1 MTQEKHPMNPFWR
14 TALLGGILLILSGMV
29 LGQEKKPEQEE
40 KVTLNFTGME
50 LEVVAQQV
58 ERVTKKSFLFQEQLL
73 RGKKVTLKAET
84 PIGPDEFYR
93 VFQTI
98 CHMHGLVLVPVKGD
112 NINLVKIVQT
122 QQGQKESGDQPVL
135 ARGEPLPRGDTLVY
149 YLLTPKHIGATRAV
163 AVLSSAISSTG
174 VIQQVA
180 NTDLILLIDVAKA
193 IERAEKLLSMVDLPG
208 EAVVTRMVQLAH
220 LTAPQAK
227 LQLGEHLQAFE
238 KAMTGETGRSRLIV
252 LPDERLNTLE
262 FMGPE
267 GEVKHAEAYLK
278 QIDRELPPAQRTIQY
293 YKLKNVSAGD
303 IADSVRQ
310 LLGLA
315 IAARDQEE
323 AKLRP
328 SPSTS
333 PLSGR
338 PTTPLTGAP
347 MLPPGVAAPN
357 AERAPQDPPRTEPAR
372 PSTPKA
378 GTGRG
383 AVLGMGGGMNPD
395 IEVVPLENLNTLVI
409 VGKESVHQEVKK
421 ILENLDKRKGQ
432 VLIEVAIIQVTG
444 DDSLDTGIEALFSPK
459 SGNGAQ
465 VNGGTGFGQGT
476 QTDSGSVGFPTAQTL
491 AGFTGGAF
499 RYLKSD
505 DISVLLKAIA
515 TKSNVNILSQP
526 LLLVNDNEDATF
538 VTKVSEPTTAV
549 SQGTATTTTSFAG
562 FADATTSLK
571 IVPQISPGGYL
582 NLKITQSFEE
592 FTGNSSATGVP
603 PPKVSNNVTTI
614 ITVPDRYTAIMGGF
628 TRDSVADTRTGI
640 PFLMDFP
647 LIGGLLGSKSVKVTK
662 SRLYLFVRPRI
673 LSVDGFS
680 DLKGVSAEKVRD
692 VRTFTQGSRIEGAV
706 KDAFGASGG
715 PSIKEAPLP
724 FGETEGPRK

>member
-1 MTQEKHPMNPFWR
+1 VKVFSRLGSLGGMCFVLCG
-14 TALLGGILLILSGMV
+14 LLGA
-29 LGQEKKPEQEE
+29 QEKKPDQEE

-58 ERVTKKSFLFQEQLL
+58 ERVTKKSFLYQEQLL
-73 RGKKVTLKAET
+73 KGKKVTLKAET

-122 QQGQKESGDQPVL
+122 QQGQKESGDQPIL

-149 YLLTPKHIGATRAV
+149 YLLAPKHIGTARAV
-163 AVLSSAISSTG
+163 AVLSSAITSTG
-174 VIQQVA
+174 VLQQVA

-208 EAVVTRMVQLAH
+208 EAILSRIVQLSH
-220 LTAPQAK
+220 LNAPQAK
-227 LQLGEHLQAFE
+227 MQLGEHLQALE
-238 KAMTGETGRSRLIV
+238 KAMTGETGKARLVV

-262 FMGPE
+262 LMGPE
-267 GEVKHAEAYLK
+267 WEVKQAEEYLK
-278 QIDRELPPAQRTIQY
+278 QIDRQLPPTRRTIQY
-293 YKLKNVSAGD
+293 YKLKNVAVAD

-315 IAARDQEE
+315 IAASESEE
-323 AKLRP
+323 AKLR
-328 SPSTS
+328 SPTAPS

-338 PTTPLTGAP
+338 PTAPLTGAP
-347 MLPPGVAAPN
+347 TLPPGVVPP
-357 AERAPQDPPRTEPAR
+357 ETRPQEAHKPDLAR
-372 PSTPKA
+372 PPASGRT
-378 GTGRG
+378 GIGRG
-383 AVLGMGGGMNPD
+383 GFPGMGAGLNPD
-395 IEVVPLENLNTLVI
+395 IEVVPLEGMNTLVV
-409 VGKESVHQEVKK
+409 VGKESVQEDVKK

-444 DDSLDTGIEALFSPK
+444 NDSLDTGIEALFNQK
-459 SGNGAQ
+459 RQNGTQ

-476 QTDSGSVGFPTAQTL
+476 QADPGSVGFPTTQTV

-499 RYLKSD
+499 RYLKPD
-505 DISVLLKAIA
+505 DISVLIKALA
-515 TKSNVNILSQP
+515 TTSNVNILSQP
-526 LLLVNDNEDATF
+526 LLLVNDGEDATF
-538 VTKVSEPTTAV
+538 VTKVSEPTTAT

-592 FTGNSSATGVP
+592 FTGTGSNGVP

-628 TRDSVADTRTGI
+628 TRDSVTDTRSGI

-647 LIGGLLGSKSVKVTK
+647 LIGPLMGSKSVQVSK

-673 LSVDGFS
+673 LSVDGFA
-680 DLKGVSAEKVRD
+680 DLKNASTEKVRD
-692 VRTFTQGSRIEGAV
+692 VRTFTQGSKIEGAV
-706 KDAFGASGG
+706 KDAFGPTGE
-715 PSIKEAPLP
+715 PKVKEMPLP
-724 FGETEGPRK
+724 FGEAEGTRK